1 MINADSWAHLR
12 PTESGCA
19 FNKTPGDVGE
29 HWSVR
34 RSAEEDTAFM
44 LSLALQSICDLLL
57 PLLPLYMMS
66 SFS

>member
-12 PTESGCA
+12 PTELGCA
-19 FNKTPGDVGE
+19 FNKTPGDFGE
-29 HWSVR
+29 HWSM
-34 RSAEEDTAFM
+34 RSSAAEDTAFI

-57 PLLPLYMMS
+57 PLLPLSMMA

>member
-19 FNKTPGDVGE
+19 SDKTPGDFGE
-29 HWSVR
+29 HWSV
-34 RSAEEDTAFM
+34 SSSVAEDTAFIF
-44 LSLALQSICDLLL
+44 SLALKSICDLLL
-57 PLLPLYMMS
+57 PLLPLYMMA